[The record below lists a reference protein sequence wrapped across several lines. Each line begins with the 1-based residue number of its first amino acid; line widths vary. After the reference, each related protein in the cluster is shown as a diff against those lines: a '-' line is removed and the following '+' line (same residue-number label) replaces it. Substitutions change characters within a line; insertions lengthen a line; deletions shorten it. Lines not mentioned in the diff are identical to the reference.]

1 MPGARMF
8 RIVVMML
15 MAPMIDDAPMMCTAK
30 MVKSMPGPIWVDSGT
45 YMVQPPAG
53 APPGT
58 KNEAAS
64 KSAAGGSSQNEKLF
78 IRAKAM
84 SGAPFCSG
92 IIQFAMPTKAGI
104 IAPKNKNNPN
114 NENNKKKI
122 SGLNSCRPG

>member
-1 MPGARMF
+1 MVTAPASTGMIASRKKAKNSQDQQNIGIFISVMPGARMF

-53 APPGT
+53 APTGT

-78 IRAKAM
+78 IR
-84 SGAPFCSG
+84 S
-92 IIQFAMPTKAGI
+92 
-104 IAPKNKNNPN
+104 
-114 NENNKKKI
+114 
-122 SGLNSCRPG
+122 